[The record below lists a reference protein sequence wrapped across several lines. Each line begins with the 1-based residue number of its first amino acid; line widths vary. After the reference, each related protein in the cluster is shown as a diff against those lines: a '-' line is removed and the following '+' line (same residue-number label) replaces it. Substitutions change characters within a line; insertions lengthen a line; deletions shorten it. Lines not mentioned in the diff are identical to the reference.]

1 MRWIG
6 RSTYPNGL
14 GVQARLSAGLY
25 VGRATRACTPGYV
38 GRATRLA
45 PITGPRALQR
55 DRTMRCSAPNPR
67 CGDGAFHQA
76 QAQAA
81 QPPERAR
88 VALMAQ
94 LEIRA

>member
-25 VGRATRACTPGYV
+25 VGRATR
-38 GRATRLA
+38 LA
-45 PITGPRALQR
+45 PITEPRAVQR